1 MLVGIT
7 EVQVK
12 VDSKGRISLPPEL
25 REEIGDLVIIKK
37 TPEGILLQR
46 SQKRDFL
53 EEFKKTIISEPPR
66 TGKPENWSPRKMKEI
81 WSS

>member
-1 MLVGIT
+1 MD
-7 EVQVK
+7 VQVK

-25 REEIGDLVIIKK
+25 REEVGDIVIVKK
-37 TPEGILLQR
+37 TREGILLQR

-53 EEFKKTIISEPPR
+53 EEFRKIITSEPPR

-81 WSS
+81 WGS

>member
-1 MLVGIT
+1 MD
-7 EVQVK
+7 VQVK

-25 REEIGDLVIIKK
+25 REEIGDLVVVKK

-53 EEFKKTIISEPPR
+53 EEFKRMIISEPPR
-66 TGKPENWSPRKMKEI
+66 TGKPENWQPRKMKEI
-81 WSS
+81 WGS

>member
-1 MLVGIT
+1 MLVGIMD
-7 EVQVK
+7 VQVK

-25 REEIGDLVIIKK
+25 REEVGDIVIVKK
-37 TPEGILLQR
+37 TREGILLQR

-53 EEFKKTIISEPPR
+53 EEFRKIITSEPPR

-81 WSS
+81 WGS